1 VTILSLGAGVPF
13 DFAQGKRDDRL
24 GSALARQD
32 VNRARW
38 SGIVFQ
44 AVIKQIHVSGY
55 RSVRDLDLELKPIN
69 VLTGPNGCGK
79 SNLYNSLVLMA
90 RAAQGQ
96 LARAIAEEG
105 GTPSV
110 FWAGGE
116 RVRHKSKKPPK
127 RVVLGFEAEKFGYE
141 LQIGLPSPNEHAL
154 ETMFKLDP
162 RVKEEY
168 IWYIPPPASADASE
182 PKRRVAMLKRDEPS
196 AWLRNAEGHMVT
208 YPFQIS
214 KHESVLSQIIDPH
227 LYPEISAI
235 RQQVLSWRFYHH
247 FRTDLESPVRQ
258 PQIGVYTPV
267 LSHDGSDLAAA
278 LQTILEIGDGAA
290 LRQIVAEAFG
300 GATLLIEA
308 MDTLFSMKM
317 KIPGLLRPLQGQEFS
332 DGQVRF
338 LCLCAALLSPR
349 PPSLLAV
356 NEPET
361 SLHPDILDALAHLI
375 VRAAKNTQLWI
386 TTHSQPLAD
395 RIEKHSG
402 VPRVRLCMSDGETQV
417 EGARKG
423 V

>member
-1 VTILSLGAGVPF
+1 M
-13 DFAQGKRDDRL
+13 
-24 GSALARQD
+24 
-32 VNRARW
+32 
-38 SGIVFQ
+38 
-44 AVIKQIHVSGY
+44 IKQIHVSGY
-55 RSVRDLDLELKPIN
+55 RSVRELDLELQPIN

-116 RVRHKSKKPPK
+116 RVRYQNKKPPK

-141 LQIGLPSPNEHAL
+141 LQIGLPSKNEHAL
-154 ETMFKLDP
+154 ETMFTLDP

-168 IWYIPPPASADASE
+168 IWYIPPPEASKAPGANKTSEANKTNDA
-182 PKRRVAMLKRDEPS
+182 KRRIAMLKRDEPS
-196 AWLRNAEGHMVT
+196 AWLRNADGNMVV

-247 FRTDLESPVRQ
+247 FRSDLESPVRQ

-267 LSHDGSDLAAA
+267 LSHDGWDLAAA
-278 LQTILEIGDGAA
+278 LQTILEIGDADA
-290 LRQIVAEAFG
+290 LRKTVAEAFG
-300 GATLLIEA
+300 GAALLIEA
-308 MDTLFSMKM
+308 MDTRFSIQM
-317 KIPGLLRPLQGQEFS
+317 KIPGLLRPLQAQEFS

-386 TTHSQPLAD
+386 TTHSRTLAD

-417 EGARKG
+417 KA
-423 V
+423 

>member
-1 VTILSLGAGVPF
+1 
-13 DFAQGKRDDRL
+13 
-24 GSALARQD
+24 
-32 VNRARW
+32 
-38 SGIVFQ
+38 
-44 AVIKQIHVSGY
+44 VIKQIHVSGY
-55 RSVRDLDLELKPIN
+55 RSVRDLDLELQPIN

-116 RVRHKSKKPPK
+116 RARHQRKRPPK
-127 RVVLGFEAEKFGYE
+127 RVVLGFESEKFGYE
-141 LQIGLPSPNEHAL
+141 LQVGLPSPNEHAL
-154 ETMFKLDP
+154 GTMFTLDP
-162 RVKEEY
+162 RVKEES
-168 IWYIPPPASADASE
+168 IWYIYPPASAGASDS
-182 PKRRVAMLKRDEPS
+182 KRRVAMLKRDEPS
-196 AWLRNAEGHMVT
+196 AWLRNAEGSMVT

-278 LQTILEIGDGAA
+278 LQTILEIGDGDA

-300 GATLLIEA
+300 GAALLIEA

-317 KIPGLLRPLQGQEFS
+317 KIPGLLRPLQAQEFS

-375 VRAAKNTQLWI
+375 VRASKNVQLWI

-402 VPRVRLCMSDGETQV
+402 VPRVRLCMSEGETQV
-417 EGARKG
+417 QEARKG